1 MADLEVSL
9 GADPSE
15 LGRDLSR
22 AQNMITNFVNQVER
36 IGEIGEKLSAIGRTL
51 TASITLPIIG
61 LGAASIKAYG
71 DIEAL
76 QKGLEAV
83 MGSAS
88 LASSEFD
95 KLREVAKLPGLG
107 LKEAVKGS
115 VALQSAGF
123 SAQKSR
129 EALLAFGNALAT
141 VGKGANEMNFV
152 ILALTQLQNKAT
164 GFGQDLRQLM
174 EQLPQLRGALKEA
187 FGTSDSE
194 EIANTGATG
203 AQVVEKLVQEF
214 AKLPK
219 VTGGIKNA
227 FENLKDSIF
236 INLSRIGDVINKH
249 LNITAVVDK
258 LTSLMDQ
265 VISAF
270 ENLDP
275 TIQKSILVVAG
286 LVAAIGPLIASVG
299 LIMQSIPTLTAG
311 VGALSS
317 AFTFLTGPIGLVT
330 VGIIGIVAA
339 VIANWDKIR
348 PYIEE
353 TIDRFKRLYN
363 ESEAFRAIIGSIG
376 FAFEVLARIAF
387 EALKG
392 IYQNVKTIGKGI
404 LEIWSG
410 LGDVLEGAFTGN
422 INLLKTGIGKAGT
435 ALSDTASNALVNN
448 IDVLKK
454 IGTAID
460 VTEKKWSNL
469 RFDTSKKT
477 DLSFNGSLESSVEKE
492 VSSGVK
498 KGLDKAKINLPEN
511 ILPAIEPV
519 KTQIK
524 GLIDALGNYH
534 DTVASL
540 FSSEAQRDLMVNA
553 TVLPTILDQ
562 QYLSVLKAKE
572 RMSEVVGSFNQNVS
586 ELLNREI
593 TDTIVNAMSALGNAF
608 ATGGNAIEAIGLSL
622 LSSIGNILVELGKQL
637 IGAGVALIA
646 IKVALKS
653 LNPYVALAA
662 GAALV
667 ALGSFVSGNVSK
679 IGSSMGS
686 GGGGGSVST
695 GTGANYSGSTYSSNY
710 SSGGGYGGGGE
721 VVFRLSGYE
730 LKGVLDRV
738 NGKNDRLNAGN

>member
-9 GADPSE
+9 GANPQQ
-15 LGRDLSR
+15 LGRDLSS
-22 AQNMITNFVNQVER
+22 AEQMIENFVRRVER
-36 IGEIGEKLSAIGRTL
+36 IGEIGEKISALGKTL

-88 LASSEFD
+88 LASSEFE
-95 KLREVAKLPGLG
+95 KLREVAKLPGIG

-123 SAQKSR
+123 SANKSK

-141 VGKGANEMNFV
+141 VGKGANEMDFV

-194 EIANTGATG
+194 EIAKTGATG
-203 AQVVEKLVQEF
+203 AQVVEMLVQEF
-214 AKLPK
+214 SKLPK

-249 LNITAVVDK
+249 LNITDIVDK
-258 LTSLMDQ
+258 ITNGLDSI
-265 VISAF
+265 ISAF

-311 VGALSS
+311 VGALST

-339 VIANWDKIR
+339 FVANWDKIR

-376 FAFEVLARIAF
+376 FAFEALARIAL

-422 INLLKTGIGKAGT
+422 ITLLKTGISKAGT

-448 IDVLKK
+448 LDVLKK

-460 VTEKKWSNL
+460 TTEKKWSNL

-492 VSSGVK
+492 VSAGIG
-498 KGLDKAKINLPEN
+498 KGLEKAKINLPEN
-511 ILPAIEPV
+511 ILPALEPV
-519 KTQIK
+519 KTQLK
-524 GLIDALGNYH
+524 GLIDAFGNYH
-534 DTVASL
+534 DTVNSL
-540 FSSEAQRDLMVNA
+540 LSAEAQRDLMVNS
-553 TVLPTILDQ
+553 TVLSTILDQ

-572 RMSEVVGSFNQNVS
+572 RMSEVVSSFNQNVS
-586 ELLNREI
+586 DLLNRAV
-593 TDTIVNAMSALGNAF
+593 TDSIVDAMSALGNAF
-608 ATGGNAIEAIGLSL
+608 ASGGNAVEAIGLSL
-622 LSSIGNILVELGKQL
+622 LSSVGSILVELGKQA
-637 IGAGVALIA
+637 IAAGVGLLAIETALE
-646 IKVALKS
+646 S

-667 ALGSFVSGNVSK
+667 ALGSFVKGNVSK

-695 GTGANYSGSTYSSNY
+695 GTGANYSGSSYSSNY